1 LNDWE
6 KSNAKKPLLL
16 RGARQVGKSSSVRH
30 LSENFEFFLEINFE
44 KKENFAAKQI
54 FERHS
59 NPKTICDE
67 LAIMYSKRIEAG
79 KTLLFLDEI
88 QACPD
93 AISALRFFYEEYP
106 ELHVIAAGSL
116 LEFALAELP
125 SFGVGRIETLFMFPL
140 SFSEFMNAAG
150 ANLLNEAIQKATP
163 QSPLPDYIHTK
174 ALEYLKKFLVIGGM
188 PEVVAKYVET
198 QSIFECAKLLA
209 NLTTTLK
216 ADFSKYKAKVPQL
229 RINAVFDN
237 AVTQM
242 CNKFVY
248 AKVEQDFHLSQIKE
262 CIDLLVMAGLLI
274 PVIHSAANSIPPG
287 AEINLKKQKF
297 LLLDTGIYQ
306 NLAGLNVSEILL
318 SDNFEV
324 VNKGRIAELFVGL
337 ELLKAG
343 SPYMQT
349 QLYFWQR
356 EARNSNAEV
365 DYIVQIGQE
374 IVPVEVKAGTKGSMQ
389 SMFLFL
395 QEKNRPYGIRCSMEN
410 FGEFQNIKI
419 FPLYA
424 AEKLI
429 FRNNLLSDVWRGI

>member
-1 LNDWE
+1 MYFNRFIDRYLLDWK
-6 KSNAKKPLLL
+6 KSAARKPLLL

-30 LSENFEFFLEINFE
+30 LAEMFEIFLEINFE
-44 KKENFAAKQI
+44 KKENFSVKQV

-59 NPKTICDE
+59 NPKQICDE
-67 LAIMYSKRIEAG
+67 LSIMYNKRIEAG

-106 ELHVIAAGSL
+106 QLHVIAAGSL

-140 SFSEFMNAAG
+140 SFPEFMNAIG
-150 ANLLNEAIQKATP
+150 ADMLNETIQKANP
-163 QSPLPDYIHTK
+163 NKPLPDYIHNK
-174 ALEYLKKFLVIGGM
+174 AIEHFKKFLIIGGM

-198 QSIFECAKLLA
+198 QSVFEAAKLLS

-216 ADFSKYKAKVPQL
+216 FDFSKYRARVPQL
-229 RINAVFDN
+229 RVNAVFDN
-237 AVTQM
+237 AVAQM
-242 CNKFVY
+242 CNKFIY

-262 CIDLLVMAGLLI
+262 CIELLVMAGLLI
-274 PVIHSAANSIPPG
+274 PVIHSAANGIPLG

-306 NLAGLNVSEILL
+306 NLTGLNLPEILF
-318 SDNFEV
+318 SDNFQTL
-324 VNKGRIAELFVGL
+324 NKGRIAELFAGL

-343 SPYMQT
+343 NPYTQN

-356 EARNSNAEV
+356 EAKNSNAEV
-365 DYIVQIGQE
+365 DYLLQRNDKIIPLE
-374 IVPVEVKAGTKGSMQ
+374 IKAGTKGSMQ
-389 SMFLFL
+389 SLHLFMN
-395 QEKNRPYGIRCSMEN
+395 EKNSEKGIRCSLEN
-410 FGEFQNIKI
+410 FSYYDKI
-419 FPLYA
+419 DVYPLYA
-424 AEKLI
+424 I
-429 FRNNLLSDVWRGI
+429 CNLSLH